1 MDLLSKSVVELVDH
15 MGGDGAVINSA
26 RVSFAA
32 DNTLT
37 EEYSLTDND
46 AKLIEF
52 LMRKRHGTPFEST
65 VLTFR
70 IKTPIAVMREW
81 IRHRIGSFNEMSAR
95 YKEMPNEFF
104 LPENARIQHG
114 KPGRYTYEDAPVITP
129 HLQRILTGSYE
140 SAMGAYQSL
149 LSQGV
154 AKEQAR
160 LVLPVGIMTQFYW
173 TVNGRSLMNF
183 LELRMAPNA
192 MQEIRE
198 AAGQVHDLFATVAP
212 VTVAAFDAYGKAP

>member
-1 MDLLSKSVVELVDH
+1 MEFTSKSIVELVDH
-15 MGGDGAVINSA
+15 MGGDTAVINSA

-32 DNTLT
+32 EHKEEALT
-37 EEYSLTDND
+37 MGDE
-46 AKLIEF
+46 KLIAF

-70 IKTPIAVMREW
+70 IKTPIFVMREW

-104 LPENARIQHG
+104 LPETARSQHG
-114 KPGRYTYEDAPVITP
+114 KPGRYTYEDNPELTLGLQAALIT
-129 HLQRILTGSYE
+129 SYE
-140 SAMGAYQSL
+140 QAMEVYYSL
-149 LSQGV
+149 LEQGV

-173 TVNGRSLMNF
+173 TVNGRSIMNF
-183 LELRMAPNA
+183 LELRQAPSA
-192 MQEIRE
+192 MKEIRD
-198 AAGQVHDLFATVAP
+198 AAEQVHDLFVSVAP
-212 VTVAAFDAYGKAP
+212 ITVAAFDEYGKAP